1 MSMVRISL
9 LMMDGSYKETAKLN
23 QLTKSFFEEI
33 GPYKL
38 QLNLIISTLYEKKY
52 LLKKKVLVG
61 YLSESMAEQPKRG
74 FGASML
80 EWFGR
85 DLRHIFEKYFQHHK
99 LKQFNLLNTKYI
111 EKQHKKLLNNKQIN
125 TKPL

>member
-1 MSMVRISL
+1 MLMVRILL

-61 YLSESMAEQPKRG
+61 YLPESMA
-74 FGASML
+74 
-80 EWFGR
+80 
-85 DLRHIFEKYFQHHK
+85 D
-99 LKQFNLLNTKYI
+99 
-111 EKQHKKLLNNKQIN
+111 
-125 TKPL
+125 